1 MEKCILYTSCGAIA
15 TGVSMQ
21 GKKYTTT
28 DHNKRR
34 GGVTIYIVSSK
45 PLLYGRVAK
54 CAGEIESALGTKM
67 LHGTMGLA
75 STLSVYIIIFI
86 IIIFIYYYIRIKVH
100 HVQLH
105 TRGIEPYAALKN
117 NTDVN

>member
-1 MEKCILYTSCGAIA
+1 
-15 TGVSMQ
+15 MQ

-34 GGVTIYIVSSK
+34 GGGRDYIVSSK

-54 CAGEIESALGTKM
+54 CVGEIESALGTKM
-67 LHGTMGLA
+67 LHGMMGLA
-75 STLSVYIIIFI
+75 STLSVYIIII